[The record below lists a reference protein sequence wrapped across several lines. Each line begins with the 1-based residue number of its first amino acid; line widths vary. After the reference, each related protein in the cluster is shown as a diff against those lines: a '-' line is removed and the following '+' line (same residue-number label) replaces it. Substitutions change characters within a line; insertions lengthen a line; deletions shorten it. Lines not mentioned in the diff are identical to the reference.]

1 MNVSKSINVSGRLLS
16 FDQPRVMGV
25 INVTKDSFYPKSRV
39 VNEDDI
45 LNRAG
50 EMLKEG
56 ADILD
61 VGGYSSRPGAVE
73 VPLKEEIGLTSHAIE
88 LIKSHFPDALISIDT
103 FRSEVA
109 AVALR
114 AGATIVNDIS
124 AGTLDPK
131 MIDFITANQVPYIAM
146 HMRGNPENMQ
156 KLAKYTDII
165 PDILFYF
172 SQLIDRLR
180 DKGHTDLIIDPGF
193 GFAKTTE
200 QNFEILAHLELFK
213 NLESIIL
220 VGLSRKSM
228 IYKTLETDPSEAL
241 NGTTVLNTLALS
253 KGADILRVHDVRP
266 AVEAIKLTKK
276 ILT

>member
-1 MNVSKSINVSGRLLS
+1 MNFSKSIKVSGRLLS

-25 INVTKDSFYPKSRV
+25 MNVTKDSFYAKSRV

-61 VGGYSSRPGAVE
+61 VGGYSSRPGAKE
-73 VPLKEEIGLTSHAIE
+73 VPIKEEIGLTSYAIE

-109 AVALR
+109 EAAMR

-131 MIDFITANQVPYIAM
+131 MVDFITANQVPYIAM
-146 HMRGNPENMQ
+146 HMRGNPENMH
-156 KLAKYTDII
+156 KMTKYTHII
-165 PDILFYF
+165 PEILFYF
-172 SQLIDRLR
+172 SQLIERLK

-200 QNFEILAHLELFK
+200 QNFEILGNLELFK

-241 NGTTVLNTLALS
+241 NGTTVLNTLALA
-253 KGADILRVHDVRP
+253 KGANILRVHDVGP
-266 AVEAIKLTKK
+266 AVEAIKLTTKT
-276 ILT
+276 LT